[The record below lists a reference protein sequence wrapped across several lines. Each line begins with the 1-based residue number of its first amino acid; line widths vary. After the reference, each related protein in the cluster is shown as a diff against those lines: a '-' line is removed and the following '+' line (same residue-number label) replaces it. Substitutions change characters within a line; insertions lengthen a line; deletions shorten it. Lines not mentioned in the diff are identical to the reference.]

1 MNKIEAL
8 ENLIKDAEQLPDRDR
23 DSLDLLIRKTRL
35 VLSCINRRYM
45 VYYRYDESK

>member
-23 DSLDLLIRKTRL
+23 DSLDLLIKEDKTSYRKGIR
-35 VLSCINRRYM
+35 
-45 VYYRYDESK
+45 